1 MIRTVLTDAQWA
13 VIAPH
18 CLGRECDPGRTG
30 PDPRRFVEAVLW
42 ISRTGCPWRD
52 LPEEF
57 GRWNSVFKR
66 FRRWVRADAFYRM
79 FRVLAEDAD
88 FEYTMIDGSIV
99 KVHRH
104 GQGAKGDSKPSH
116 RTLSRRDND
125 KDHGSDGRAR
135 QSDRLPPSARSGA

>member
-13 VIAPH
+13 VVAPH

-88 FEYTMIDGSIV
+88 FEYTMIDCQRRSKNRPCGGANVGHLRVPESGTRNAEGTQVPALSI
-99 KVHRH
+99 
-104 GQGAKGDSKPSH
+104 
-116 RTLSRRDND
+116 
-125 KDHGSDGRAR
+125 
-135 QSDRLPPSARSGA
+135 

>member
-13 VIAPH
+13 VPEEFGRWNSVFKRSTPH
-18 CLGRECDPGRTG
+18 CLGRECDPGRMVSG

-104 GQGAKGDSKPSH
+104 GQGAKGGLKAKPSDA
-116 RTLSRRDND
+116 LAA
-125 KDHGSDGRAR
+125 G
-135 QSDRLPPSARSGA
+135 